1 MPAYEELIEKYAELN
16 ALNKAI
22 GLLNWD
28 RQTMMPAGGDEARTA
43 HIKQLSRLVHRWYTS
58 EEVQRLLEEADCQ
71 GDPVK
76 AANLRVLR
84 REVKIQ
90 TALPENLVVNKAEVS
105 GQAYIAWRR
114 AKAESNF
121 SILMPYL
128 QKLFDIAGETASAR
142 GYVNHIYD
150 PLIDLFEEGATFAVA
165 RQMFDNLLPG
175 LQTLIAEI
183 RDSDVSIDD
192 SKLVSH
198 WDQEDLRKALQGII
212 SKVGFDFS
220 KGRLDTTSNAFCTN
234 FSVGDVRMTT
244 RPSESIKGILF
255 SSLHEMGHALY
266 EQNQRPDWD
275 RLPVCGGISM
285 AVHESQSRF
294 WENTIGR
301 SLHFWKHFYPAMIA
315 AFPQLNDLSL
325 TDFYKSINKVE
336 SGPVR
341 IGSDELSYN
350 MHILIRFELECEILQ
365 GQVNVSDLPD
375 AWNSKMK
382 QYLGITPK
390 NDAEGCL
397 QDVHW
402 SRGSVGYFPTY
413 AMGNLIGW
421 QVWDSI
427 VQSISNVEE
436 QISAG
441 DFSQVLNYLTQN
453 IYSKGK
459 LKLPDELIAEVTGN
473 EMRPK
478 SYLKHMR
485 IKYSDIYALSAS
497 A

>member
-128 QKLFDIAGETASAR
+128 QMLFDIAGETASAR

-165 RQMFDNLLPG
+165 RQMFDNLFPG